1 MSQGKSNHN
10 ICDVRLDY
18 GVEVLEDAY
27 LKELVRY
34 IHINPLRA
42 RVVSDI
48 SVLNRY
54 AYCVHSVLME
64 KMECKWQD
72 KRYVLGYFGKK
83 LFLLLD
89 GS

>member
-1 MSQGKSNHN
+1 MISKISLYDPTTTSGGRPKLARVWVQLIDIDRTYFCGKEHRQISLVSQGKSNHN

-42 RVVSDI
+42 R
-48 SVLNRY
+48 
-54 AYCVHSVLME
+54 
-64 KMECKWQD
+64 
-72 KRYVLGYFGKK
+72 
-83 LFLLLD
+83 
-89 GS
+89 